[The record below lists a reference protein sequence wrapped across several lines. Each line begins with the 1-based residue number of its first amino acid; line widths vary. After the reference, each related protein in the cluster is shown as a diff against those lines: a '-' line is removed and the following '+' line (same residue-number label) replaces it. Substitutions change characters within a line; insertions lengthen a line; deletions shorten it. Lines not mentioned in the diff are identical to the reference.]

1 MKKHSVKLLAG
12 LLCSLTWLAG
22 TAAAQ
27 DARAQAVL
35 QQARAA
41 LGGEAQLKNIQ
52 SLIVQGTSR
61 HTLHGPQEHTIE
73 EQIELSFLLPDKFLK
88 AKTLPGPNGSGETK
102 IYEGVNDAQ
111 EWMDVDA
118 KGGDVLFFQA
128 QGQAQGQA
136 PGQAHGQ
143 VQGQPSAGVARG
155 AGFPAN
161 VPANVPGG
169 HAVGIVHSRH
179 DGSSGH
185 RAEFARYLLAF
196 ALTAP
201 STMPVEWSYA
211 GKAETPAGRADAL
224 EIKGADGFSM
234 RLYLD
239 EQTHLP
245 LQMTYQTKA
254 IEMGV
259 TMAFEAVPLP
269 VNGQPVGGQIHRG
282 MPAFNIELP
291 PPSGKAVEMQVRF
304 SNYVNLA
311 GWQFPQELSFSLDG
325 QVVEEW
331 VGLNWQINPGLS
343 ADHFQPRRK

>member
-1 MKKHSVKLLAG
+1 MKKHSIKLLAV
-12 LLCSLTWLAG
+12 LCCSLTWLAG

-41 LGGEAQLKNIQ
+41 LGGETQLKTIQ

-61 HTLHGPQEHTIE
+61 HTLPGLQAHIIE

-88 AKTLPGPNGSGETK
+88 AKTLPAPNGVGETK
-102 IYEGVNDAQ
+102 IYEGVNSEQ

-118 KGGDVLFFQA
+118 KGGDVLFVRA
-128 QGQAQGQA
+128 NEQGA
-136 PGQAHGQ
+136 
-143 VQGQPSAGVARG
+143 AGVAGVAGVAHGVGVAHG
-155 AGFPAN
+155 AG
-161 VPANVPGG
+161 VPANAPVG
-169 HAVGIVHSRH
+169 HAVGIIHGRH
-179 DGSSGH
+179 DDSSGH
-185 RAEFARYLLAF
+185 RAEYARYLLAF

-224 EIKGADGFSM
+224 EIKGADGFSV
-234 RLYLD
+234 RLYFD
-239 EQTHLP
+239 EQSHLP
-245 LQMTYQTKA
+245 VQMTYQTKT
-254 IEMGV
+254 IEMGA

-269 VNGQPVGGQIHRG
+269 VNGQPIGGQIHRG
-282 MPAFNIELP
+282 MPAFNLELP
-291 PPSGKAVEMQVRF
+291 PPSGKNVEMQVRF

-311 GWQFPQELSFSLDG
+311 GWQFPQELSFALDG

-343 ADHFQPRRK
+343 ADHFQPRSRH

>member
-1 MKKHSVKLLAG
+1 MKKHFVKLLAG
-12 LLCSLTWLAG
+12 LLCSLTLLAG
-22 TAAAQ
+22 NAAAQ

-41 LGGEAQLKNIQ
+41 LGGEAQLKSIQ

-61 HTLHGPQEHTIE
+61 HTPPVPAAPTIE

-102 IYEGVNDAQ
+102 IYEGVNGAQ

-118 KGGDVLFFQA
+118 KGGDVLFFPA
-128 QGQAQGQA
+128 QEQA

-143 VQGQPSAGVARG
+143 VQGQARAGVARG
-155 AGFPAN
+155 AG
-161 VPANVPGG
+161 VPANAPGS
-169 HAVGIVHSRH
+169 HAIGIIHGRS
-179 DGSSGH
+179 DSSSEH
-185 RAEFARYLLAF
+185 RSEFARYLLAF

-201 STMPVEWSYA
+201 STMPVEWSYV
-211 GKAETPAGRADAL
+211 GKAETPTGRADAL
-224 EIKGADGFSM
+224 EIKGSDGFSV
-234 RLYLD
+234 RLYFD

-245 LQMTYQTKA
+245 VQMSYQTQA
-254 IEMGV
+254 LEMGV

-282 MPAFNIELP
+282 LPAFNIEVP

-325 QVVEEW
+325 RVVEEW